1 MYLFFYYYRSNSKA
15 SYLPRQQRDKLLD
28 PDHGSYK
35 LTLHELS
42 DNINVEYQEDLTKC
56 NLPDVLP
63 VNVKYHNSYRNAY
76 HHHHHMKSP
85 HFHSSDSQLV
95 PQSAPTLSGNP
106 MKSIFHFQMSNN
118 LNSMSPPTTA
128 PIQSIPAS
136 PSFSNGSPAMSPQ
149 STSLQS
155 PKYTSQSTIDL
166 KMTQVIDPKLYTN
179 EELIKAYH
187 QQKETCRELNKT
199 ILCNSLQSIQSLNEC
214 DNKIAIVRKLN
225 MVESPEESTENLN
238 DTKNTSTES
247 LEEKAMNEKSE
258 KQIKIE
264 NSNNPEI
271 EEEPVITEETDE
283 SKVMQKSEIIL
294 TVHPVIQDKIDM
306 ACQTEES
313 QESEQNISLS
323 SVEDENYKKDSF
335 KNVFTPKQRPE
346 EFDCEKLSKDLI
358 SQLSPSDKLHNIL
371 GN

>member
-1 MYLFFYYYRSNSKA
+1 M
-15 SYLPRQQRDKLLD
+15 
-28 PDHGSYK
+28 
-35 LTLHELS
+35 TLHELS

-271 EEEPVITEETDE
+271 EEEPVIAEETDE